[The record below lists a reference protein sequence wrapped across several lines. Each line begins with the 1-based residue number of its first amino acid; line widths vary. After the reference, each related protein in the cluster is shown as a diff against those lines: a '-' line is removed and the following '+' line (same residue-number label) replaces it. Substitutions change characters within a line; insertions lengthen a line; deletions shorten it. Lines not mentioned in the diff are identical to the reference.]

1 MVVKDAQVREV
12 TIFSHNGNKI
22 KTEDREINIIA
33 RFEEPLVVVLGQYWM
48 MRNVRR
54 LFSCQKTSFS
64 VQKSEVQKKS
74 VIYEQVAAHF

>member
-33 RFEEPLVVVLGQYWM
+33 RFEEPLVVVLGS
-48 MRNVRR
+48 VLDDEECEA
-54 LFSCQKTSFS
+54 LFNCQKTSFS

-74 VIYEQVAAHF
+74 VIYEQVGAHF